1 MATILLSAAGAA
13 IGGSIGGTVL
23 GLSAATIG
31 QAFGA
36 TVGGIIDQTIL
47 GSGSRAVESGR
58 ARSLHLQTSTEGTPI
73 PLVFGRMRIAGQVIW
88 STRFKEHVRTTTQGG
103 KATGGQ
109 KVKEFSYTISLAL
122 GLSEGPIE
130 RIGRI
135 WADGKLLSTE
145 DLEMRVYLG
154 DEVQLPDPKIE
165 AVEGV
170 GVVPPYRGLAYVV
183 FEDFPLGDFGNRIP
197 QLNFE
202 VFRSAASLTGPSSP
216 EAGTPLKQLIRSVAL
231 SPGSGEFALDPK
243 AAQHKFPGG
252 GGVFANINN
261 ASGRPDILVALD
273 QLDGELPAAGA
284 VSLLVSWFGD
294 DLRGGRCT
302 VQPRIEEPGRGTE
315 PEDWS
320 AAGLTTDTAR
330 AVSRDANDRPNFGG
344 SPDDGSV
351 IRAIAELKSRT
362 KQVMLY
368 PFLLMDIPPGNALID
383 PYTGLAGQPVFPWRG
398 RITSDLAPGMPGSSD
413 QTAAAASEVAAF
425 FGAAQATDF
434 TISGG
439 QVSYSGPDEWGWR
452 RFVLHLA
459 ALASAAGGVDAI
471 CIASELRGLTTL
483 RSSATT

>member
-88 STRFKEHVRTTTQGG
+88 STRFKEHVRTSTQGG

-202 VFRSAASLTGPSSP
+202 VFRSADSLIGPDSP
-216 EAGTPLKQLIRSVAL
+216 ETGTPLKELIRGVAP
-231 SPGSGEFALDPK
+231 SPGSGDVALAPQ
-243 AAQHKFPGG
+243 AAPHTFTGG
-252 GGVFANINN
+252 G
-261 ASGRPDILVALD
+261 
-273 QLDGELPAAGA
+273 
-284 VSLLVSWFGD
+284 
-294 DLRGGRCT
+294 RG
-302 VQPRIEEPGRGTE
+302 
-315 PEDWS
+315 S
-320 AAGLTTDTAR
+320 
-330 AVSRDANDRPNFGG
+330 
-344 SPDDGSV
+344 
-351 IRAIAELKSRT
+351 
-362 KQVMLY
+362 
-368 PFLLMDIPPGNALID
+368 
-383 PYTGLAGQPVFPWRG
+383 
-398 RITSDLAPGMPGSSD
+398 
-413 QTAAAASEVAAF
+413 
-425 FGAAQATDF
+425 
-434 TISGG
+434 
-439 QVSYSGPDEWGWR
+439 
-452 RFVLHLA
+452 
-459 ALASAAGGVDAI
+459 ASAAAGSRPAGRDRQWR
-471 CIASELRGLTTL
+471 RGSCGART
-483 RSSATT
+483 RRGSAAADSGSSSRR